1 VSKVTVKDIESFG
14 KVLGALSEL
23 CINNP
28 QLVSNLLTINE
39 NTKNGKNVQ
48 KEEDISSKAREFNVF
63 QTIKP
68 LSRKEA
74 LSLVADF
81 NKTELKFII
90 KTNTLG
96 PTRLKSIDSLAEF
109 IVDTVSKRTEDV
121 FLNQQ
126 DRI

>member
-1 VSKVTVKDIESFG
+1 MSRLTIKDIESFG

-28 QLVSNLLTINE
+28 ELISNFLTANE
-39 NTKNGKNVQ
+39 NTKTEKYAQ
-48 KEEDISSKAREFNVF
+48 KDEEISSKARDFNAF
-63 QTIKP
+63 QTIKT

-74 LSLVADF
+74 LVQISEF

-90 KTNTLG
+90 KNNNLG
-96 PTRLKSIDSLAEF
+96 PTRLNSIDSLAEF

>member
-1 VSKVTVKDIESFG
+1 MSKITNKDIESFG

-28 QLVSNLLTINE
+28 QLVSGLIASSDVY
-39 NTKNGKNVQ
+39 KKDKQVQ
-48 KEEDISSKAREFNVF
+48 KEDISPKAQEFNVF
-63 QTIKP
+63 QTIKEQ
-68 LSRKEA
+68 SRKDA
-74 LSLVADF
+74 IASLSVF

-90 KTNTLG
+90 KSNSLG
-96 PTRLKSIDSLAEF
+96 STRLNTVDSLAEF